1 MGIVRA
7 VCISE
12 QKGERKRVVDAIT
25 LREDYGV
32 EGDAHG
38 GGARQVSL
46 LAVESVDVMRPR
58 MPELAAGDFAE
69 NVLVEGVPL
78 TRCKVGDRF
87 RAGPDI
93 LLEITQIG
101 KTCHS
106 RCNIHK
112 TVGFCIMPTEGVFV
126 RVLRGGV
133 LRAGDAIEPTE
144 GRSADPR
151 GA

>member
-12 QKGERKRVVDAIT
+12 RKGERKRVVDAIT

-32 EGDAHG
+32 EEDVHAGSG
-38 GGARQVSL
+38 RQVSL
-46 LAVESVDVMRPR
+46 LAVESVDIMRPR

-69 NVLVEGVPL
+69 NILVEGLPL
-78 TRCKVGDRF
+78 TRCKVGDRLA
-87 RAGPDI
+87 AGPDI

-106 RCNIHK
+106 KCNIHK
-112 TVGFCIMPTEGVFV
+112 TVGFCIMPTEGVFAK
-126 RVLRGGV
+126 VLRGGV
-133 LRAGDAIEPTE
+133 LRAGDAVAMTE
-144 GRSADPR
+144 G
-151 GA
+151 